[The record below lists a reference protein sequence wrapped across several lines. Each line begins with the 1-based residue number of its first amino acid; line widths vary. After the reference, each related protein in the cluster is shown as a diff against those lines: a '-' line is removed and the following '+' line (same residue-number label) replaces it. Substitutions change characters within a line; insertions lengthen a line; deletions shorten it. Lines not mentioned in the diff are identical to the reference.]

1 MMGVFIILQSEANL
15 TQLQLEIS
23 SIASATEEMSVSIK
37 SVTEN
42 MLVASDSAE
51 RAAKQT
57 INGEEAVK
65 ISMQGI
71 SQTAIEVAKVGET
84 ITELN
89 SRVNDI
95 LGMVDVIKSVADQT
109 NLLALNAA
117 IEAARAGE
125 QGRGFAVVAD
135 EVRTLA
141 KRTQESTQ
149 VISDV
154 VDVLK
159 TSSQKAF
166 SSIESGNHQAREA
179 VTNAQQISVILA
191 KIVESIKSVDDVT
204 GVIATSTREQSTVI
218 RSINSNVAS
227 IDTQAR
233 ETVVGAEQ
241 LSASSIQLSQIAH
254 DMEKR
259 IQTYKV

>member
-1 MMGVFIILQSEANL
+1 
-15 TQLQLEIS
+15 
-23 SIASATEEMSVSIK
+23 
-37 SVTEN
+37 
-42 MLVASDSAE
+42 MLVASDGAE
-51 RAAKQT
+51 TAAKET
-57 INGEEAVK
+57 VNGEEAVK

-71 SQTAIEVAKVGET
+71 SQTAVEVARVGTT

-141 KRTQESTQ
+141 KRTQQSTQ
-149 VISDV
+149 EISDV

-159 TSSQKAF
+159 NSSQKAF
-166 SSIESGNHQAREA
+166 ASIESGNQQAKEA
-179 VTNAQQISVILA
+179 VTNAQQISAVLA
-191 KIVESIKSVDDVT
+191 KIVKSIKSVDDVT
-204 GVIATSTREQSTVI
+204 GVIASSTREQSLVI
-218 RSINSNVAS
+218 QSINNNVAI
-227 IDTQAR
+227 IDGQAR

-241 LSASSIQLSQIAH
+241 LSASSLQLSQITLEMKA
-254 DMEKR
+254 R
-259 IQTYKV
+259 IQAYKV

>member
-1 MMGVFIILQSEANL
+1 
-15 TQLQLEIS
+15 
-23 SIASATEEMSVSIK
+23 
-37 SVTEN
+37 
-42 MLVASDSAE
+42 MLVASDEAE
-51 RAAKQT
+51 NAAKET
-57 INGEEAVK
+57 VNGEQAVK
-65 ISMQGI
+65 TSMQGI
-71 SQTAIEVAKVGET
+71 SKTATEVARVGET

-141 KRTQESTQ
+141 KRTQQSTQ
-149 VISDV
+149 EISDV

-159 TSSQKAF
+159 SSSQKAF
-166 SSIESGNHQAREA
+166 LSIEIGNQQAEAA
-179 VTNAQQISVILA
+179 VTNAQQISVVLA
-191 KIVESIKSVDDVT
+191 KIVENIQSVDDVT
-204 GVIATSTREQSTVI
+204 RVIASSTQEQSTVI
-218 RSINSNVAS
+218 QSINSNVAS
-227 IDTQAR
+227 IDDQAR
-233 ETVVGAEQ
+233 ENVVGAEE
-241 LSASSIQLSQIAH
+241 LSASSLQLSQIAY
-254 DMEKR
+254 DMEER